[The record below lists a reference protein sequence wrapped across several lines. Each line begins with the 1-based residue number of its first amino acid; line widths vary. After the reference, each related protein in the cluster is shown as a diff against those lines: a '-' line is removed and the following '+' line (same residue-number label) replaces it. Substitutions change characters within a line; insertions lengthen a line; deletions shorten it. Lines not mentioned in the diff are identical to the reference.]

1 MDTQNIADRLAL
13 KEVVDKFSNYADTKE
28 NDKQAL
34 LFTEDAVVEVE
45 LGGKIIA
52 TLNGR
57 DQIQQVFSSSM
68 ADNQIVFH
76 MNGQQTVD
84 IDGDHATGVAYS
96 YVTTGKDAQHL
107 THQGVR
113 YQDEFQKIDGQW
125 YIAKR
130 HSEFMWSEGAAE

>member
-1 MDTQNIADRLAL
+1 MNSQTITDRLAL

-28 NDKQAL
+28 NDKQAQ

-45 LGGKIIA
+45 LGGKIVA
-52 TLNGR
+52 NLKGR

-68 ADNQIVFH
+68 AANQVVFH
-76 MNGQQTVD
+76 MNGQQTVE
-84 IDGDHATGVAYS
+84 IDGDHAKGVAYS

-107 THQGVR
+107 THQGVC
-113 YQDEFQKIDGQW
+113 YQDEFEKIDGQW

-130 HSEFMWSEGAAE
+130 HSEFMWSEGVAE

>member
-1 MDTQNIADRLAL
+1 MDTQTIADCLAL

-34 LFTEDAVVEVE
+34 LFTKDVVVEVE

-57 DQIQQVFSSSM
+57 DQIQQVFSNSM
-68 ADNQIVFH
+68 ADNQIVLH

-84 IDGDHATGVAYS
+84 INGGHAT
-96 YVTTGKDAQHL
+96 
-107 THQGVR
+107 
-113 YQDEFQKIDGQW
+113 
-125 YIAKR
+125 
-130 HSEFMWSEGAAE
+130 

>member
-1 MDTQNIADRLAL
+1 MDLQNVSDRLAL

-28 NDKQAL
+28 NDKQSK
-34 LFTEDAVVEVE
+34 LFTPDGVVEVE
-45 LGGKIIA
+45 IGGKIIA
-52 TLNGR
+52 NLKGR
-57 DQIQQVFSSSM
+57 DQIKDVFSSSM
-68 ADNQIVFH
+68 ADNKIVFH
-76 MNGQQTVD
+76 MNGQQTVE
-84 IDGDHATGVAYS
+84 ISGNHAKGVAYS

-113 YQDEFQKIDGQW
+113 YQDEFEKIDGQW